1 LKKAALGRL
10 KTVLEDTGLDTY
22 FYTKANG
29 LMSFLQ
35 GQNQDGTFAIKLPI
49 KEQQRNE
56 IVLLLKIL
64 DFTMKGEDLDR
75 IIHLLI

>member
-1 LKKAALGRL
+1 
-10 KTVLEDTGLDTY
+10 
-22 FYTKANG
+22 
-29 LMSFLQ
+29 MSFLQ